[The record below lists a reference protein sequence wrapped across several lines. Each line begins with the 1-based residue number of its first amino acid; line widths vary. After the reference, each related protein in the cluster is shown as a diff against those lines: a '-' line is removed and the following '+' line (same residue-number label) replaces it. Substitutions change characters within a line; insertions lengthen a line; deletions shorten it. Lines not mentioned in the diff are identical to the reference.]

1 MDVVLISPYSD
12 IAALGVRGISAVLK
26 QAGHHTRLIFLPYQF
41 PEIEYRRDFM
51 ITYSDKILDQVT
63 ELCRGAGIIGISLM
77 TNYFEQAATLST
89 HLRKTLGIPL
99 IWGGIHPTIAPEQ
112 CLDYCDYI
120 CVGEGE
126 HVMLDVVET
135 LATGGDAAAVSAIAN
150 IVAQRNGRVIRQ
162 PVRPMIEDL
171 DSLPYFDYDMDDHHV
186 LDQDSEQIIP
196 LDTELLRKYLTKKAP
211 TKGRAALFYQTI
223 ASRGCPHNC
232 TYCCW
237 HALKQIYDVKTNI
250 RRRSVGHIIGE
261 LEMILDR
268 MPWFKEITFSD
279 DSFLDAPVAEIEHL
293 AAEYK
298 RVAQQRPFQCL
309 AEPRTITRGRMDP
322 LVDAG
327 LANIQIGIQS
337 GSERI
342 KQMYKR
348 THSNERIIEMGQL
361 LREYIPRIRPPI
373 YDFILDNPWETIQD
387 KYETLQLLL
396 KMPPPFYLQ
405 IFRLTFF
412 PATGLFE
419 MARKEGLIGDD
430 IREIYSQQY
439 NEREITYINL
449 LFSAFSRP
457 VPRSL
462 MKILCSKT
470 AIGIF
475 HNRPVNA
482 VLKMLHGIYRRR
494 MLSRRKQMIDR
505 RKAAI
510 ESGAAHPY

>member
-12 IAALGVRGISAVLK
+12 IAALGIRGISAVLK
-26 QAGHHTRLIFLPYQF
+26 RAGHATRLIFLPYQF
-41 PEIEYRRDFM
+41 PEIEHRSDFM
-51 ITYSDKILDQVT
+51 CRYSPEVLDQVT

-77 TNYFEQAATLST
+77 TNYFEQAATLSE
-89 HLRKTLGIPL
+89 HLRDRLATPV
-99 IWGGIHPTIAPEQ
+99 IWGGIHPTISPDQ
-112 CLDYCDYI
+112 CLDYCDFV

-126 HVMLDVVET
+126 HAMLDVVTAIES
-135 LATGGDAAAVSAIAN
+135 GHDVSEIAN
-150 IVAQRNGRVIRQ
+150 IVSRKNGTVIRQ
-162 PVRPMIEDL
+162 TPRAIIENL
-171 DSLPYFDYDMDDHHV
+171 DDLPYFDYDMDDHHV
-186 LDQDSEQIIP
+186 LDQATERIIG
-196 LDTELLRKYLTKKAP
+196 LNTQLLQKYLTKQAP

-223 ASRGCPHNC
+223 SSRGCPHNC

-237 HALKQIYDVKTNI
+237 HALKKIYDVKTNI
-250 RRRSVGHIIGE
+250 RRRSVSHIMGE
-261 LEMILDR
+261 LEIILDR
-268 MPWFKEITFSD
+268 MPWFREITFSD
-279 DSFLDAPVAEIEHL
+279 DSFLDAPVEEIDHL

-298 RVAQQRPFQCL
+298 RVARNRPFQCL

-342 KQMYKR
+342 KEMYKR
-348 THSNERIIEMGQL
+348 THSNRKIVEMAVL
-361 LREYIPRIRPPI
+361 LKEYIPRIRPPI

-387 KYETLQLLL
+387 KYDTLQLLL

-412 PATGLFE
+412 PGTGLFDK
-419 MARKEGLIGDD
+419 ARESGLISDD
-430 IREIYSQQY
+430 IRDIYSQQY
-439 NEREITYINL
+439 NERDINYINL

-470 AIGIF
+470 AIDVF
-475 HNRPVNA
+475 HNTPVNT
-482 VLKMLHGIYRRR
+482 VLKRMHHIYRTG
-494 MLSRRKQMIDR
+494 MLNRRKKKMDR
-505 RKAAI
+505 LKADAI
-510 ESGAAHPY
+510 AAHPFT

>member
-12 IAALGVRGISAVLK
+12 IAALGIRGISAVLK
-26 QAGHHTRLIFLPYQF
+26 KAGHHTRLIFLPYQF
-41 PEIEYRRDFM
+41 PEIEHRRDFM
-51 ITYSDKILDQVT
+51 CRYSSAVLDQVT
-63 ELCRGAGIIGISLM
+63 GLCEGAGLIGISLM
-77 TNYFEQAATLST
+77 TNYFEQAATLSQ
-89 HLRKTLGIPL
+89 HLRERLSIPV
-99 IWGGIHPTIAPEQ
+99 IWGGIHPTISPEQ
-112 CLDYCDYI
+112 CLDFCDMV

-126 HVMLDVVET
+126 YAMLDVVN
-135 LATGGDAAAVSAIAN
+135 AIENHEEVASIPN
-150 IVAQRNGRVIRQ
+150 IVTRKNGGVLRQ
-162 PVRPMIEDL
+162 PPRPILEDL
-171 DSLPYFDYDMDDHHV
+171 DALPYFDYDMDDHHV
-186 LDQDSEQIIP
+186 LDQNTERIVS
-196 LDTELLRKYLTKKAP
+196 LDAQLLQKYLTKQAP

-237 HALKQIYDVKTNI
+237 HALKKIYGVKTNI

-261 LEMILDR
+261 LEIILDR
-268 MPWFKEITFSD
+268 MPWFREITFSD
-279 DSFLDAPVAEIEHL
+279 DSFLDAPVDEIGHM
-293 AAEYK
+293 ASEYK
-298 RVAQQRPFQCL
+298 RVAQKRPFQCL

-327 LANIQIGIQS
+327 LANIQIGIQT

-342 KQMYKR
+342 KEMYRR
-348 THSNERIIEMGQL
+348 THTNQKIIEMATL

-373 YDFILDNPWETIQD
+373 YDFILDNPWETLQD

-412 PATGLFE
+412 PGTGLFE
-419 MARKEGLIGDD
+419 KARESGLISDD

-439 NEREITYINL
+439 NERDINYINL

-457 VPRSL
+457 VPRVM
-462 MKILCSKT
+462 MKALCSRT

-475 HNRPVNA
+475 HNSPVNA
-482 VLKMLHGIYRRR
+482 ILRRLHQVY
-494 MLSRRKQMIDR
+494 RKQMLNRRKHRIDR
-505 RKAAI
+505 MKSEAA
-510 ESGAAHPY
+510 AAHPFT

>member
-1 MDVVLISPYSD
+1 MEVVLISPYSD
-12 IAALGVRGISAVLK
+12 IAALGIRGISSVLK
-26 QAGHHTRLIFLPYQF
+26 QAGHRTRLIFLPYQF

-63 ELCRGAGIIGISLM
+63 ELCRGADLIGVSLM
-77 TNYFEQAATLST
+77 TNYFEQAATLT
-89 HLRKTLGIPL
+89 EHLRSSLSVPV
-99 IWGGIHPTIAPEQ
+99 IWGGIHPTISPEQ
-112 CLDYCDYI
+112 CLDYCDFV

-126 HVMLDVVET
+126 HTMLDVV
-135 LATGGDAAAVSAIAN
+135 SAIENGHDISQIPN
-150 IVAQRNGRVIRQ
+150 ITTRVNGQISRQ
-162 PVRPMIEDL
+162 EPRPIIEDL
-171 DSLPYFDYDMDDHHV
+171 DTLPYFDYDMDDHHV
-186 LDQDSEQIIP
+186 LDQDTDEIIP
-196 LDTELLRKYLTKKAP
+196 LNTELLRKYLTKKAP

-237 HALKQIYDVKTNI
+237 NVLKQIYGVKTNI

-261 LEMILDR
+261 LEQILDK

-279 DSFLDAPVAEIEHL
+279 DSFLDAPVAEIEHM

-298 RVAQQRPFQCL
+298 RVAENRPFQCL

-337 GSERI
+337 GSETI
-342 KQMYKR
+342 KKMYKR
-348 THSNERIIEMGQL
+348 THSNERIIEMGNL
-361 LREYIPRIRPPI
+361 LKEYIPRIRPPI

-412 PATGLFE
+412 PATGLYD
-419 MARKEGLIGDD
+419 MARKEGLIGED

-439 NEREITYINL
+439 NERDINYINL

-457 VPRSL
+457 VPRFV
-462 MKILCSKT
+462 MKGLCSRT
-470 AIGIF
+470 AIGLF
-475 HNRPVNA
+475 HRKPVNSI
-482 VLKMLHGIYRRR
+482 LEKLHGIYRTQ
-494 MLSRRKQMIDR
+494 MLNRRKKMIDR
-505 RKAAI
+505 HREALKADQK
-510 ESGAAHPY
+510 